1 MKTPRLSILDLAPV
15 LKGKSLQDTFENSV
29 TLIRKAEELGFMRY
43 WLAEH
48 HNMASIA
55 SSAPPILIGYLA
67 GKTNRI
73 RVGSGGVMLPNHSSL
88 VVAEQFG
95 TLDALYP
102 GRIDLGVGRAPGT
115 DSVTAQALGRNPY
128 TINEGFPQQIREVQ
142 RLFSKNPSSP
152 VRAIPGEGSEIPV
165 YILGSSTDSAYLA
178 AELGLPY
185 AFAGHFAPA
194 QLKEAFRIY
203 RERFTPS
210 AQLQQPYTLAAVNT
224 VLADTDEEAQL
235 LATTIYQAFTN
246 ILRDTR
252 QPFGPPDANWQPD
265 WTPQEKAHLSY
276 MLALTFIGTPDQV
289 KPQLDAFIEDYQ
301 PDELIAVS
309 HIYSLEAKLRSY
321 ELLAELLKA
330 E

>member
-29 TLIRKAEELGFMRY
+29 ILIRKAEKLGFMRY

-67 GKTNRI
+67 GKTERI

-95 TLDALYP
+95 TLEALYP

-142 RLFSKNPSSP
+142 RLFSKNPSGP

-210 AQLQQPYTLAAVNT
+210 AQLQEPYTLAAVNT
-224 VLADTDEEAQL
+224 VLADTDAEAQV

-246 ILRDTR
+246 IIRDTR
-252 QPFGPPDANWQPD
+252 QPFGPPDKGWVPD
-265 WTPQEKAHLSY
+265 WTPQEKAHLRY
-276 MLALTFIGTPDQV
+276 MLALTFIGTLEEV
-289 KPQLDAFIEDYQ
+289 KPQLDAFVAEHQ
-301 PDELIAVS
+301 PDELIAVA
-309 HIYSLEAKLRSY
+309 HIYDLEAKLRSY
-321 ELLAELLKA
+321 ELLASVFKEA
-330 E
+330 